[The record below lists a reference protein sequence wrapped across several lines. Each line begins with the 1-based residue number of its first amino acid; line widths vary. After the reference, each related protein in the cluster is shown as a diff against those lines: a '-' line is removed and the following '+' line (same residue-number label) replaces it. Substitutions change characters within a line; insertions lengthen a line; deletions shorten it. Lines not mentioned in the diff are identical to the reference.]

1 MNIHFVLRDKQEI
14 FGIYNSLEDAY
25 AVLLHFIYNFFRYSK
40 HLNNND
46 NIIVDLIS
54 YFQIISYSNN
64 IINNIYN
71 LNKHFKL
78 QDYNSEIIK
87 LNTITLNDLVNK
99 SGGVYI
105 NLLNDLSIYFSKNN
119 NDKSINKLGLIITK
133 EDNLLYIGVL
143 VLFLS
148 FLLWLIDITR

>member
-1 MNIHFVLRDKQEI
+1 MTSF
-14 FGIYNSLEDAY
+14 YN
-25 AVLLHFIYNFFRYSK
+25 NFK
-40 HLNNND
+40 LNNNND
-46 NIIVDLIS
+46 NKDILDNKNINILKKDYTLNYTDYEKLKIAEQ
-54 YFQIISYSNN
+54 YNRLYSNVYETNKSN
-64 IINNIYN
+64 IEINENKKIYN
-71 LNKHFKL
+71 L
-78 QDYNSEIIK
+78 S
-87 LNTITLNDLVNK
+87 LNDLINK

-105 NLLNDLSIYFSKNN
+105 NLLNDLSIFFSKNN

>member
-1 MNIHFVLRDKQEI
+1 MTSF
-14 FGIYNSLEDAY
+14 YN
-25 AVLLHFIYNFFRYSK
+25 NFK
-40 HLNNND
+40 LNNND
-46 NIIVDLIS
+46 DNNKDILDNKNINVLKKDYTLNYTDYEKLKIAEQYNRL
-54 YFQIISYSNN
+54 YSNVYETN
-64 IINNIYN
+64 KTNVEINENKKIYN
-71 LNKHFKL
+71 L
-78 QDYNSEIIK
+78 S
-87 LNTITLNDLVNK
+87 LNDLVNK

-105 NLLNDLSIYFSKNN
+105 NLLNDLSIFFSKNN

>member
-1 MNIHFVLRDKQEI
+1 MTSFYDNYK
-14 FGIYNSLEDAY
+14 
-25 AVLLHFIYNFFRYSK
+25 
-40 HLNNND
+40 LNNND
-46 NIIVDLIS
+46 NNKDILDNKNINVLKKDYTLNYTDYEKLKIAEQ
-54 YFQIISYSNN
+54 YNRLYSNVYETN
-64 IINNIYN
+64 KSNVEINENKKIYN
-71 LNKHFKL
+71 L
-78 QDYNSEIIK
+78 S
-87 LNTITLNDLVNK
+87 LNDLVNK

-105 NLLNDLSIYFSKNN
+105 NLLNDLSIFFSKSN

>member
-1 MNIHFVLRDKQEI
+1 MTSF
-14 FGIYNSLEDAY
+14 YN
-25 AVLLHFIYNFFRYSK
+25 NFK
-40 HLNNND
+40 LNNND
-46 NIIVDLIS
+46 NNKDILDNKNINVLKKPYTLNYTDYEKLKIS
-54 YFQIISYSNN
+54 EQYNRLYSNVYDTNKSN
-64 IINNIYN
+64 IEINENKKIYN
-71 LNKHFKL
+71 L
-78 QDYNSEIIK
+78 S
-87 LNTITLNDLVNK
+87 LNDLVNK

>member
-1 MNIHFVLRDKQEI
+1 MTSF
-14 FGIYNSLEDAY
+14 YN
-25 AVLLHFIYNFFRYSK
+25 NFK
-40 HLNNND
+40 LNNND
-46 NIIVDLIS
+46 NNKDILDNKNINVLKKPYTLNYTDYEKLKIS
-54 YFQIISYSNN
+54 EQYNSIYSNVYDTNKSN
-64 IINNIYN
+64 IEINENKKIYN
-71 LNKHFKL
+71 L
-78 QDYNSEIIK
+78 S
-87 LNTITLNDLVNK
+87 LNDLVNK

>member
-1 MNIHFVLRDKQEI
+1 M
-14 FGIYNSLEDAY
+14 
-25 AVLLHFIYNFFRYSK
+25 SK
-40 HLNNND
+40 NYYDNYKLNNKSDLSKETNILKSDSSLSFND
-46 NIIVDLIS
+46 YEKLKIAEQYNRL
-54 YFQIISYSNN
+54 YSNVYETNKSN
-64 IINNIYN
+64 IEINENKKIYN
-71 LNKHFKL
+71 L
-78 QDYNSEIIK
+78 S
-87 LNTITLNDLVNK
+87 LNDLVNK

-105 NLLNDLSIYFSKNN
+105 NLLNDLSIFFSKNN

>member
-1 MNIHFVLRDKQEI
+1 MTSF
-14 FGIYNSLEDAY
+14 YN
-25 AVLLHFIYNFFRYSK
+25 NFK
-40 HLNNND
+40 LNNND
-46 NIIVDLIS
+46 NNKDILDNKNINVLKKPYTLNYTDYGKLKIS
-54 YFQIISYSNN
+54 EQYNSIYSNVYDTNKSN
-64 IINNIYN
+64 IEINENKKIYN
-71 LNKHFKL
+71 L
-78 QDYNSEIIK
+78 S
-87 LNTITLNDLVNK
+87 LNDLVNK